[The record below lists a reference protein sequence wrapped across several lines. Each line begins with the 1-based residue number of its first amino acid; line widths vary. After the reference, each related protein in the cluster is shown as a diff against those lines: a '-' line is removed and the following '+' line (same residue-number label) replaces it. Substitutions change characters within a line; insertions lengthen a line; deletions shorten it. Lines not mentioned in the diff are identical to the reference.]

1 MSFKILER
9 KTLRTQPPNNHEPSL
24 MLTDVL
30 SLTNKYSSV
39 IILII
44 VIRKITFNLQG
55 STILNI
61 YI

>member
-9 KTLRTQPPNNHEPSL
+9 KTLRTQPANNHEPSL